1 MMTGENDGRSRR
13 PASNSGTE
21 VDRRTSGAAAT
32 GGGLAARDATTARRG
47 LHQRSQRRIDS
58 PSISFLVHDDSG
70 APADYQYLYQLIAE
84 RADREDDRSK
94 EIDAKATALL
104 YCVPLAF
111 LLRVFMSKRGAIAPS
126 PESLVTF
133 FPQYPTATLR
143 RAIVAMER
151 SCRTGERI
159 NDKKTRRL
167 EWATILMAGT
177 TVCVLVL
184 QLVTALR

>member
-1 MMTGENDGRSRR
+1 MLAGIVAFIGFSFRLPYS
-13 PASNSGTE
+13 A
-21 VDRRTSGAAAT
+21 SGA
-32 GGGLAARDATTARRG
+32 
-47 LHQRSQRRIDS
+47 IM
-58 PSISFLVHDDSG
+58 
-70 APADYQYLYQLIAE
+70 
-84 RADREDDRSK
+84 
-94 EIDAKATALL
+94 ALL